1 MNYITLEKIY
11 KSYSEK
17 VLLKNVSL
25 TVNEGDKIGIIGIN
39 GAGKSTL
46 LKILAG
52 KDEFFDGEMTKN
64 KNVRIEYLS
73 QRQEF
78 DDNSTILEQIFKS
91 DTKEMKL
98 IKEYEEL
105 LGSDD
110 QERLLKCQEQI
121 DALNLWSIES
131 EAKTVLTKLGI
142 NDFNELIGN
151 LSGGQKKRVALA
163 TALITPCDLLIL
175 DEPTNHLDSSSI
187 EWLENY
193 LNNRKGALVMIT
205 HDRYF
210 LDRVS
215 NKTFELDRGILYSY
229 DGNYSK
235 FLEKKMERLEREES
249 EEKKRQSLIRKELK
263 WVRRGAKARSTKQ
276 KAR

>member
-151 LSGGQKKRVALA
+151 LSG
-163 TALITPCDLLIL
+163 
-175 DEPTNHLDSSSI
+175 
-187 EWLENY
+187 
-193 LNNRKGALVMIT
+193 
-205 HDRYF
+205 
-210 LDRVS
+210 
-215 NKTFELDRGILYSY
+215 
-229 DGNYSK
+229 
-235 FLEKKMERLEREES
+235 
-249 EEKKRQSLIRKELK
+249 
-263 WVRRGAKARSTKQ
+263 
-276 KAR
+276 